1 MAAFLE
7 RLESCEADLLT
18 FKCVVVDDLDT
29 Q

>member
-1 MAAFLE
+1 MAAFLK
-7 RLESCEADLLT
+7 RLESWEADRLT